1 MSSFNRT
8 DEPLGSVRT
17 IGASGSAGVRVR
29 SEPGGGSAEI
39 VRSLCHDMR
48 QPLATLRM
56 LAECAV
62 GPPYDPVI
70 QSMIEEVT
78 WLSLLVDSVLGE
90 PTEPGLS
97 EFWLGDV
104 ALAAV
109 RLEHA
114 HRRCDLRLM
123 VSHPVR
129 LRGRPI
135 SLQRAV
141 LCLLDNA
148 CRAAGAGGHVEVGVS
163 SEGAHGML
171 TVADDGPGLGKV
183 AHQHSLG
190 LATVRAI
197 VADVG
202 GHFSLAN
209 GAGKGVVA
217 TIRIPALEVVATP

>member
-1 MSSFNRT
+1 MSSSNRT
-8 DEPLGSVRT
+8 DGLGEVRT
-17 IGASGSAGVRVR
+17 IGESGSTRWRGRR
-29 SEPGGGSAEI
+29 EPTEGSAEI

-48 QPLATLRM
+48 QPLATLRT

-62 GPPYDPVI
+62 GPPDDPVI

-90 PTEPGLS
+90 PTEQGLS
-97 EFWLGDV
+97 EFWLGEV

-114 HRRCDLRLM
+114 HRRSDIRLV

-135 SLQRAV
+135 ALQRAV

-148 CRAAGAGGHVEVGVS
+148 TRAAGADGHVEVGVS
-163 SEGAHGML
+163 SEGAQGRL
-171 TVADDGPGLGKV
+171 TVADDGPGLGNV

-209 GAGKGVVA
+209 GVDKGVVA
-217 TIRIPALEVVATP
+217 TIRIPALEVAATS